1 MGKQGQ
7 IKVTKENLLQWIK
20 NYRWMVETIEEAR
33 QPVAKMDN
41 NSYIGAKIAMYGI
54 EATLPKASGGISDP
68 VFTEVQRR
76 VYALNYRIK
85 EYEQKIAE
93 IQKRIP
99 SVEGDREVEVLH
111 RLLDGD
117 SMRAIGKHMGLS
129 STTIF
134 RVRNNILSQMMR

>member
-20 NYRWMVETIEEAR
+20 NYHWMVATIEEAR
-33 QPVAKMDN
+33 KPVAKVDN
-41 NSYIGAKIAMYGI
+41 NSYIGAKTAMYGI
-54 EATLPKASGGISDP
+54 EATLPKAIGGTSDP

-76 VYALNYRIK
+76 VYSLNYRIM
-85 EYEQKIAE
+85 EYEQKIVE
-93 IQKRIP
+93 VQMRIP
-99 SVEGDREVEVLH
+99 LVTGDREIEVLH
-111 RLLDGD
+111 RLLDGE

-134 RVRNNILSQMMR
+134 RVRNSIIVQMLK